1 MSSKKSTTKKEGFH
15 EGAIVEAPK
24 ELDNVPVSIPSDMK
38 KKEYKANRNFFFA
51 GKNWFEGNVIDLPGK
66 DIEFLVSKGVIS

>member
-1 MSSKKSTTKKEGFH
+1 MSSPKKTTTKKE
-15 EGAIVEAPK
+15 ESNEEKIQESAPK
-24 ELDNVPVSIPSDMK
+24 VET